1 MTRLLTPAPTAVI
14 ARRLSPL
21 LACMFLSTLAAC
33 ATTKLPEST
42 SSMAEIY
49 DGVDRSAARPL
60 ALSAER
66 PLSGGG
72 ADLSNYTRS
81 AATELTTRFPR
92 VPNPTLVMFVFPHI
106 VGGDMPVPGYVTTF
120 PLWDNAPYALPG
132 ETPEASEPIAP

>member
-1 MTRLLTPAPTAVI
+1 MTSLLTPI
-14 ARRLSPL
+14 HARCFAAL
-21 LACMFLSTLAAC
+21 LACTLLATLAAC

-49 DGVDRSAARPL
+49 DGIDRSAARPL

-66 PLSGGG
+66 PLAGGG
-72 ADLSNYTRS
+72 GDLSNYTRS

-132 ETPEASEPIAP
+132 ETPEASETIEP

>member
-1 MTRLLTPAPTAVI
+1 
-14 ARRLSPL
+14 
-21 LACMFLSTLAAC
+21 
-33 ATTKLPEST
+33 
-42 SSMAEIY
+42 MAEIY
-49 DGVDRSAARPL
+49 DGVDHSAARPL
-60 ALSAER
+60 ALSTDR

>member
-1 MTRLLTPAPTAVI
+1 MILLLTPVSTPVN
-14 ARRLSPL
+14 ARRFAPL
-21 LACMFLSTLAAC
+21 FACVFLSTLAAC
-33 ATTKLPEST
+33 ATTKVPEST

-49 DGVDRSAARPL
+49 DGVGRSAARPM
-60 ALSAER
+60 ALSADR

-106 VGGDMPVPGYVTTF
+106 VGGDMPVPGYVIPILIQKRRNNPR
-120 PLWDNAPYALPG
+120 PLHN
-132 ETPEASEPIAP
+132 

>member
-1 MTRLLTPAPTAVI
+1 MSKIPTHRQPINAPSLTPLFACAF
-14 ARRLSPL
+14 
-21 LACMFLSTLAAC
+21 LATLAAC

-49 DGVDRSAARPL
+49 DGVDRNAVRPIALSTERPL
-60 ALSAER
+60 A
-66 PLSGGG
+66 GGG
-72 ADLSNYTRS
+72 GDLSSYTRS

-92 VPNPTLVMFVFPHI
+92 VSNPTLVMFVFPHI

-132 ETPEASEPIAP
+132 ETPEASETIAP

>member
-1 MTRLLTPAPTAVI
+1 MTPFLKLCSYALLT
-14 ARRLSPL
+14 
-21 LACMFLSTLAAC
+21 TLAAC

-42 SSMAEIY
+42 SSMAEMY
-49 DGVDRSAARPL
+49 DGVDRNAARPL
-60 ALSAER
+60 ALSTDR
-66 PLSGGG
+66 PLAGGG

-132 ETPEASEPIAP
+132 ETPEASETIAP

>member
-1 MTRLLTPAPTAVI
+1 MTPFYKPSNFRRVAQLCAYALLT
-14 ARRLSPL
+14 
-21 LACMFLSTLAAC
+21 TLAAC

-60 ALSAER
+60 ALSTDR

-132 ETPEASEPIAP
+132 ETPEASETIAP

>member
-1 MTRLLTPAPTAVI
+1 
-14 ARRLSPL
+14 
-21 LACMFLSTLAAC
+21 
-33 ATTKLPEST
+33 
-42 SSMAEIY
+42 MAEIY

-60 ALSAER
+60 ALSVDR
-66 PLSGGG
+66 PLSAGG

-132 ETPEASEPIAP
+132 ETPEASETIAP

>member
-1 MTRLLTPAPTAVI
+1 MTLLLTPIHT
-14 ARRLSPL
+14 RRFVPL
-21 LACMFLSTLAAC
+21 LACAFLAMLAAC

-49 DGVDRSAARPL
+49 DGVDRNAARPL
-60 ALSAER
+60 ALSTER
-66 PLSGGG
+66 PLAGGG
-72 ADLSNYTRS
+72 GDLSNYTRS

-132 ETPEASEPIAP
+132 ETPEASETIAP

>member
-1 MTRLLTPAPTAVI
+1 MTPFLKLCSYALLT
-14 ARRLSPL
+14 
-21 LACMFLSTLAAC
+21 TLAAC

-60 ALSAER
+60 AISVDR

-72 ADLSNYTRS
+72 ADLSHYTRS

-132 ETPEASEPIAP
+132 ETPEASETIAP